1 VNHIIEFLSPE
12 MMGMDFAIEQGE
24 IAEAMLKAGF
34 KSVRSF
40 TKHSDMGEMDV
51 DIARK

>member
-1 VNHIIEFLSPE
+1 
-12 MMGMDFAIEQGE
+12 MGMDFAIEQGA
-24 IAEAMLKAGF
+24 IAETMLRAGF

-40 TKHSDMGEMDV
+40 TKHSEIGDMDI